1 MQRWEYK
8 RLYMYASNDGNY
20 YMQVDN
26 GVITG
31 EQTLEYINQMGDQ
44 GWELV
49 SVVQKI
55 GNEIFYDPK
64 SGQKVGKS
72 AGEVLGNL
80 FTGMTVGPAVTSST
94 PYKSATIGYSFWLT
108 RPKE

>member
-1 MQRWEYK
+1 
-8 RLYMYASNDGNY
+8 MYASNDGNY

-26 GVITG
+26 SVITG
-31 EQTLEYINQMGDQ
+31 EQTLEYLNEFGDQ

-49 SVVQKI
+49 SVVQKV

-64 SGQKVGKS
+64 AANKTGKS
-72 AGEVLGNL
+72 AGEIFGNL
-80 FTGMTVGPAVTSST
+80 FNGMMVGPAVTTST
-94 PYKSATIGYSFWLT
+94 QYKTATIGYSFWFK